1 MFAHDRRDP
10 WESSAS
16 GAVGPR
22 PGADGA
28 AALLRLL
35 GMLIAERVDVDLA
48 PLYGEAKPVA
58 EVSSDERTIAI
69 PIGGE
74 PFVVPL
80 ASGGRKPSDSASSQR
95 QHAESGGLRP
105 PLASL
110 LAESVA
116 TREADGQAHA
126 AFLRYTDSV
135 RRTVIDNIAF
145 QTSLLESLLSSSPLP
160 GVPGRGVGG
169 EGQGFGKQIPSPPA
183 PLPGVPGRGERQAPV
198 LDRVNAWSSPSV
210 PSAAFSVLTSPPS
223 TPTRRASVCPM
234 NR

>member
-1 MFAHDRRDP
+1 
-10 WESSAS
+10 
-16 GAVGPR
+16 
-22 PGADGA
+22 
-28 AALLRLL
+28 
-35 GMLIAERVDVDLA
+35 MLIAERVDVDLA

-116 TREADGQAHA
+116 TRKAHGQAHA

-198 LDRVNAWSSPSV
+198 LDRDQCLEFAIGSIG
-210 PSAAFSVLTSPPS
+210 SVLGPDFAAVDAY
-223 TPTRRASVCPM
+223 PTRVRLPDEPLMLVDRICPH
-234 NR
+234 